1 MSMARYDELAGLLDE
16 ERRGRRGPDPGELG
30 SAKRGGR
37 AWRGGLADRLR
48 VARKLPQAV
57 VKISSHNSGKPQVRA
72 RLHYVSREGA
82 LAIETDEGITLDGL
96 EEVDRLVDDWA
107 ADFGSRVN
115 SRDTMSLVISL
126 PAGTDADKA
135 IDAAREFF
143 TETFAEN
150 HEYAFAGH
158 DDTDNFHIH
167 LVVKARGRDGKPM
180 RATRRDPQLWRQ
192 AFAEK
197 AREQGIEVDA
207 SPRWA
212 RGTGRRT
219 PPTAI
224 FEIRRRGEMPR
235 VDEQAAKDAIRRARN
250 PKDRPTKSEQVI
262 RAINQRERFEFAN
275 QAAAVAEEAKSIA
288 DDGRRL
294 AALKIA
300 AELASF
306 AEGMP
311 VPQSRMD
318 TMKAAL
324 KPGKG
329 RAALDMK
336 GVLKVVKQTE
346 RVIRDQVG
354 SFKSPTQQREAIAA
368 RARLSQAIKDK
379 DRDRDRDVE
388 R

>member
-1 MSMARYDELAGLLDE
+1 MSMAKYDELAGLLDE
-16 ERRGRRGPDPGELG
+16 ERRGRRGPGLG
-30 SAKRGGR
+30 QLGGGKRGGR

-72 RLHYVSREGA
+72 RLHYVSRDGA

-135 IDAAREFF
+135 VDAAREFF
-143 TETFAEN
+143 AETFAEN

-197 AREQGIEVDA
+197 AREQGIDLDA

-212 RGTGRRT
+212 RGKGRRT
-219 PPTAI
+219 PLTAV
-224 FEIRRRGEMPR
+224 FEIRRRGETPR
-235 VDEQAAKDAIRRARN
+235 VDEQAAKEAIRRARN

-275 QAAAVAEEAKSIA
+275 QAVAVAEEAKSIA

-300 AELASF
+300 AELARF

-324 KPGKG
+324 KPGTG
-329 RAALDMK
+329 RVPPDLGEVRK
-336 GVLKVVKQTE
+336 LVKRTE
-346 RVIRDQVG
+346 RAIRDQVAT
-354 SFKSPTQQREAIAA
+354 FKSPRQHRQAIAA
-368 RARLSQAIKDK
+368 RARLSGVLRERE
-379 DRDRDRDVE
+379 RDIE

>member
-1 MSMARYDELAGLLDE
+1 MSMTKYDELAGLLDE
-16 ERRGRRGPDPGELG
+16 ERRGRRGPGPGELG
-30 SAKRGGR
+30 SGKRGGR

-135 IDAAREFF
+135 VDAAREFF
-143 TETFAEN
+143 AETFAEN

-158 DDTDNFHIH
+158 DDTDNFHMH

-197 AREQGIEVDA
+197 AREQGIELDA

-219 PPTAI
+219 PPTAV
-224 FEIRRRGEMPR
+224 FEIRRRGETPQ
-235 VDEQAAKDAIRRARN
+235 VDKKAAKEAVARARD
-250 PKDRPTKSEQVI
+250 PKDRPSESE
-262 RAINQRERFEFAN
+262 RAIRSINTRERVAFAKE
-275 QAAAVAEEAKSIA
+275 AAAVAKEAKRIE

-294 AALKIA
+294 AALEIA
-300 AELASF
+300 SELASF

-311 VPQSRMD
+311 IPQSRMD
-318 TMKAAL
+318 AMKAAL

-329 RAALDMK
+329 RASPDLGEVRK
-336 GVLKVVKQTE
+336 LVKRTE
-346 RVIRDQVG
+346 RAIRDQVAT
-354 SFKSPTQQREAIAA
+354 FRSPRQQRQAIAA
-368 RARLSQAIKDK
+368 RARLSGVLRERE
-379 DRDRDRDVE
+379 RDIE

>member
-1 MSMARYDELAGLLDE
+1 MSMAKYEELAGVLDE
-16 ERRGRRGPDPGELG
+16 ERRGRRGPGLGESG
-30 SAKRGGR
+30 SGKRGGR

-197 AREQGIEVDA
+197 AREQGIELDA

-212 RGTGRRT
+212 RGRGRRT
-219 PPTAI
+219 PPTAV
-224 FEIRRRGEMPR
+224 FEIRRRGETPQ
-235 VDEQAAKDAIRRARN
+235 VDKEAAKEAVARARD
-250 PKDRPTKSEQVI
+250 PKDRPSESE
-262 RAINQRERFEFAN
+262 RAIRSINTRERVAFAKE
-275 QAAAVAEEAKSIA
+275 AAAVAKEAKWIE

-294 AALKIA
+294 AALEIA
-300 AELASF
+300 SELASF

-324 KPGKG
+324 KPGTG
-329 RAALDMK
+329 RASPDLGEVRK
-336 GVLKVVKQTE
+336 LVKRTE
-346 RVIRDQVG
+346 RAIRDQVAT
-354 SFKSPTQQREAIAA
+354 FKSPRQQRQAVAA
-368 RARLSQAIKDK
+368 RARLSGVLRERE
-379 DRDRDRDVE
+379 RDIE